1 MLIADTLVVIGLAT
15 ASLGTI
21 QETGGVQEHSFW
33 LRNDGTEAV
42 TLQQGYTSCEC
53 TTIEFDRYGQVL
65 PGDSSQVVL
74 RFNPQGRGGDFT
86 VTGTVVYGTERK
98 RVKLSMTGNSILSEE
113 TLMRRFP
120 VAVSDHLRLS
130 TDRFD
135 LGVIHP
141 GETKERS
148 VVVLHRD
155 ENDRTESLNITYTPD
170 EKTPKGLQHIPYK
183 VTTTEQGKQRQLTIT
198 LDVMIKK

>member
-1 MLIADTLVVIGLAT
+1 MMLIADTLVVIGLAT
-15 ASLGTI
+15 APLGTI
-21 QETGGVQEHSFW
+21 QEMGGVQEHTYW

-53 TTIEFDRYGQVL
+53 TTIEFERYAQVQ

-74 RFNPQGRGGDFT
+74 RFNPQGRGGEFN
-86 VTGTVVYGTERK
+86 VSGTVVYGAERK
-98 RVKLSMTGNSILSEE
+98 RVKLSMTGTSILSEE
-113 TLMRRFP
+113 TLMKRYP
-120 VAVSDHLRLS
+120 IAVSDNLRLS

-135 LGVIHP
+135 LGVMYP

-155 ENDRTESLNITYTPD
+155 EEDRAETLSIAFTPD
-170 EKTPKGLQHIPYK
+170 AKTPKGLQHIPYT
-183 VTTTEQGKQRQLTIT
+183 VITTEQGKQRHLTII
-198 LDVMIKK
+198 LDVMIK

>member
-1 MLIADTLVVIGLAT
+1 MIADTLVVIGLAT

-33 LRNDGTEAV
+33 LRNDGAEAV

-53 TTIEFDRYGQVL
+53 TTIEFDRYGQVQ
-65 PGDSSQVVL
+65 PGDSSQVTL
-74 RFNPQGRGGDFT
+74 RFNPQGRGGAFT
-86 VTGTVVYGTERK
+86 VSGTVVYGTERK

-113 TLMRRFP
+113 TLMKRYP
-120 VAVSDHLRLS
+120 IAVTENLRLS

-135 LGVIHP
+135 LGVMYP

-148 VVVLHRD
+148 VVVLHRT
-155 ENDRTESLNITYTPD
+155 ENDRTETLTITYTPD
-170 EKTPKGLQHIPYK
+170 AKTPKGLQHIPYT
-183 VTTTEQGKQRQLTIT
+183 VTTTDQGKQQQLTIT
-198 LDVMIKK
+198 LDVMIK

>member
-1 MLIADTLVVIGLAT
+1 MIVADTLVVIGLAT

-21 QETGGVQEHSFW
+21 QETGGVQEHTYW

-42 TLQQGYTSCEC
+42 MLQQGYTSCEC
-53 TTIEFDRYGQVL
+53 TTIEFDRYGQVQ
-65 PGDSSQVVL
+65 PGDSSRVTL
-74 RFNPQGRGGDFT
+74 RFNPQGRGGEFN
-86 VTGTVVYGTERK
+86 VSGTVVYGTERK
-98 RVKLSMTGNSILSEE
+98 RVKLSMTGTSILSEE
-113 TLMRRFP
+113 TLMKRYP

-135 LGVIHP
+135 LGIMHP

-155 ENDRTESLNITYTPD
+155 ENDRTETLTITFTPD
-170 EKTPKGLQHIPYK
+170 DKTPKGLQHIAYPVITK
-183 VTTTEQGKQRQLTIT
+183 ENGKETKLTIT
-198 LDVMIKK
+198 LDVLIK

>member
-1 MLIADTLVVIGLAT
+1 MLVADTLVVIGLAT

-21 QETGGVQEHSFW
+21 QETGGVQEHRFW
-33 LRNDGTEAV
+33 LRNVGAEAV

-53 TTIEFDRYGQVL
+53 TTIEFDRFAQVQ
-65 PGDSSQVVL
+65 PGDSSQVTL

-86 VTGTVVYGTERK
+86 VTGTVVYGAERK

-113 TLMRRFP
+113 TLKMRYP
-120 VAVSDHLRLS
+120 IAVNENLRLS

-135 LGVIHP
+135 LGVMHP
-141 GETKERS
+141 GETKERN

-155 ENDRTESLNITYTPD
+155 ENDRTETIAITYTPD
-170 EKTPKGLQHIPYK
+170 DKTPKGLQHVPYT
-183 VTTTEQGKQRQLTIT
+183 VITTERGKQRQLIVT
-198 LDVMIKK
+198 LDVMIK

>member
-1 MLIADTLVVIGLAT
+1 MMIVADTLVVIGLAT

-21 QETGGVQEHSFW
+21 QETGGVQEHTFW

-53 TTIEFDRYGQVL
+53 TTIEFDRYAQVQ

-98 RVKLSMTGNSILSEE
+98 RVKLSMTGNSVLSEE
-113 TLMRRFP
+113 TLMKRYP
-120 VAVSDHLRLS
+120 VAVRDHLRLS

-135 LGVIHP
+135 LGIMHP

-148 VVVLHRD
+148 VAVLHRD
-155 ENDRTESLNITYTPD
+155 ENDRTETLTITYTPD
-170 EKTPKGLQHIPYK
+170 DKTPKGLQHIPYT
-183 VTTTEQGKQRQLTIT
+183 VVTTEQGKQRQLTIT
-198 LDVMIKK
+198 LDVMIK

>member
-15 ASLGTI
+15 APLGTI
-21 QETGGVQEHSFW
+21 QEMGGVQEHTYW

-53 TTIEFDRYGQVL
+53 TTIEFERYAQVQ

-74 RFNPQGRGGDFT
+74 RFNPQGRGGEFN
-86 VTGTVVYGTERK
+86 VSGTVVYGAERK
-98 RVKLSMTGNSILSEE
+98 RVKLSMTGTSILSEE
-113 TLMRRFP
+113 TLMKRYP
-120 VAVSDHLRLS
+120 IAVSDNLRLS

-135 LGVIHP
+135 LGVMYP

-155 ENDRTESLNITYTPD
+155 EEDRAETLSIAFTPD
-170 EKTPKGLQHIPYK
+170 AKTPKGLQHIPYT
-183 VTTTEQGKQRQLTIT
+183 VITTEQGKQRHLTII
-198 LDVMIKK
+198 LDVMIK

>member
-1 MLIADTLVVIGLAT
+1 MMLVADTLVVIGLAT

-21 QETGGVQEHSFW
+21 QETGGVQEHTYW

-42 TLQQGYTSCEC
+42 MLQQGYTSCEC
-53 TTIEFDRYGQVL
+53 TTIDFDKYAQVQ
-65 PGDSSQVVL
+65 PGDSSAVTL

-86 VTGTVVYGTERK
+86 VTGTVVYGNERK

-113 TLMRRFP
+113 TLLKRYP
-120 VAVSDHLRLS
+120 VKVNDNLRLS

-135 LGVIHP
+135 LGVMHP

-155 ENDRTESLNITYTPD
+155 ENDRTETLDITFTPND
-170 EKTPKGLQHIPYK
+170 KTPKGLQHIPYP
-183 VTTTEQGKQRQLTIT
+183 VITRENGKETKLTIT
-198 LDVMIKK
+198 LDVLIK

>member
-21 QETGGVQEHSFW
+21 QETGGVQEHTFW
-33 LRNDGTEAV
+33 LRNDGIEAV

-53 TTIEFDRYGQVL
+53 TTIEFDRYAQVQ

-86 VTGTVVYGTERK
+86 VTGTVVYGTDRK
-98 RVKLSMTGNSILSEE
+98 RVKLAMTGNSILSEE
-113 TLMRRFP
+113 TLRMRYP
-120 VAVSDHLRLS
+120 VVVSENLRLS

-135 LGVIHP
+135 LGVMHP
-141 GETKERS
+141 GETKERN

-155 ENDRTESLNITYTPD
+155 ENDRTEGLTITYTPD
-170 EKTPKGLQHIPYK
+170 DKTPKGLQHIPYQ
-183 VTTTEQGKQRQLTIT
+183 VVTTEQGKQRQLTIT
-198 LDVMIKK
+198 LDVMIK

>member
-15 ASLGTI
+15 VSLGTI

-33 LRNDGTEAV
+33 LRNDGAEAV

-53 TTIEFDRYGQVL
+53 TTIEFDKYGQVQ
-65 PGDSSQVVL
+65 PGDSSQVIL

-86 VTGTVVYGTERK
+86 VSGTVVYGTERK
-98 RVKLSMTGNSILSEE
+98 RVKLAMTGNSILSEE
-113 TLMRRFP
+113 TLMKRYP
-120 VAVSDHLRLS
+120 IAVSENLRLS

-135 LGVIHP
+135 LGVMHP

-148 VVVLHRD
+148 VVVLHRN
-155 ENDRTESLNITYTPD
+155 ENDRTETLTITYTPD
-170 EKTPKGLQHIPYK
+170 DKTPKGLQHIPYT
-183 VTTTEQGKQRQLTIT
+183 VTTTEQGKQQQLSIT
-198 LDVMIKK
+198 LDVMIK

>member
-21 QETGGVQEHSFW
+21 QETGGVQEHTYW

-53 TTIEFDRYGQVL
+53 TTMEFDRYAQVQ
-65 PGDSSQVVL
+65 PGDSSRVVL
-74 RFNPQGRGGDFT
+74 RFNPQGRGGEFN
-86 VTGTVVYGTERK
+86 VSGTVVYGTDRK
-98 RVKLSMTGNSILSEE
+98 RVKLAMTGNSVLSEE
-113 TLMRRFP
+113 TLMKRYP

-135 LGVIHP
+135 LGVMHP

-155 ENDRTESLNITYTPD
+155 ENDRTETLTITFTPD
-170 EKTPKGLQHIPYK
+170 EKTPKGLQHIPYT
-183 VTTTEQGKQRQLTIT
+183 VATSDRGKPRQVTIT
-198 LDVMIKK
+198 LDVMIK

>member
-1 MLIADTLVVIGLAT
+1 MMLIADTLVVIGLAT

-21 QETGGVQEHSFW
+21 QETGGVQEQTYW

-53 TTIEFDRYGQVL
+53 TTIEFDRYSQVL
-65 PGDSSQVVL
+65 PGDSSQVIL
-74 RFNPQGRGGDFT
+74 RFNPQGRGGEFN
-86 VTGTVVYGTERK
+86 VSGTVVYGTERK
-98 RVKLSMTGNSILSEE
+98 RVKLSMTGTSILSEE
-113 TLMRRFP
+113 TLMKRFP
-120 VAVSDHLRLS
+120 IAVSDNLRLS

-135 LGVIHP
+135 LGVMHP

-155 ENDRTESLNITYTPD
+155 EEDRTESLAITFTPD
-170 EKTPKGLQHIPYK
+170 EKTPKGVQHIPYTV
-183 VTTTEQGKQRQLTIT
+183 VTSEQGKQRQLTIT
-198 LDVMIKK
+198 LDVMIK

>member
-1 MLIADTLVVIGLAT
+1 MLVADTLVVIGLAT

-21 QETGGVQEHSFW
+21 QETGGIQEHTYW

-53 TTIEFDRYGQVL
+53 TTIGFERYEQVQ
-65 PGDSSQVVL
+65 PGDSTPVTL

-86 VTGTVVYGTERK
+86 VTGTVVYGIKRK
-98 RVKLSMTGNSILSEE
+98 RVKLAMTGNSVLSEE
-113 TLMRRFP
+113 TLKMRFP
-120 VAVSDHLRLS
+120 IVVSDNLRLS

-135 LGVIHP
+135 LGIMHP

-155 ENDRTESLNITYTPD
+155 ENDRTETLSISYTPD
-170 EKTPKGLQHIPYK
+170 AKAPRGLQHIPYA
-183 VTTTEQGKQRQLTIT
+183 VATSEQGKPRQLTIT
-198 LDVMIKK
+198 LDVMIK

>member
-1 MLIADTLVVIGLAT
+1 MMLIADTLVVIGLAT

-21 QETGGVQEHSFW
+21 QETGGVQEHTFW

-53 TTIEFDRYGQVL
+53 TTMEFDRYAQVQ
-65 PGDSSQVVL
+65 PGDSSQVIL
-74 RFNPQGRGGDFT
+74 RFNPQGRGGEFT

-98 RVKLSMTGNSILSEE
+98 RVKLAMTGNSILSEE
-113 TLMRRFP
+113 TLMKRYP
-120 VAVSDHLRLS
+120 IAVSDNLRLS

-135 LGVIHP
+135 LGVMHP

-155 ENDRTESLNITYTPD
+155 ENDRTESLAITYTPD
-170 EKTPKGLQHIPYK
+170 DKTPKGLQHIPYP
-183 VTTTEQGKQRQLTIT
+183 VATTEQGKQLQLIIT
-198 LDVMIKK
+198 LDVMIK

>member
-1 MLIADTLVVIGLAT
+1 MLVADTLVVIGLAT

-21 QETGGVQEHSFW
+21 QETGGIQEHTYW

-53 TTIEFDRYGQVL
+53 TTIGFERYEQVQ
-65 PGDSSQVVL
+65 PGDSTPVTL

-86 VTGTVVYGTERK
+86 VTGTVVYGNKRK
-98 RVKLSMTGNSILSEE
+98 RVKLAMTGNSVLSEE
-113 TLMRRFP
+113 TLKMRFP
-120 VAVSDHLRLS
+120 IVVSDNLRLS

-135 LGVIHP
+135 LGVMRP
-141 GETKERS
+141 GETKERN

-155 ENDRTESLNITYTPD
+155 ENDRTESLSITYTPD
-170 EKTPKGLQHIPYK
+170 PNTPKGVQHIPYA
-183 VTTTEQGKQRQLTIT
+183 VATSEQGKPRQLTIT
-198 LDVMIKK
+198 LDVMIK

>member
-21 QETGGVQEHSFW
+21 QETGGVQEHTYW

-53 TTIEFDRYGQVL
+53 TTMEFDRFAQVQ
-65 PGDSSQVVL
+65 PGDSSRVVL
-74 RFNPQGRGGDFT
+74 RFNPQGRGGEFN
-86 VTGTVVYGTERK
+86 VSGTVVYGTDRK
-98 RVKLSMTGNSILSEE
+98 RVKLAMTGNSVLSEE
-113 TLMRRFP
+113 TLMKRYP

-135 LGVIHP
+135 LGVMHP

-155 ENDRTESLNITYTPD
+155 ENDRTETLTITVTPD
-170 EKTPKGLQHIPYK
+170 EKTPKGLQHIPYT
-183 VTTTEQGKQRQLTIT
+183 VATSDRGKPRQVTIT
-198 LDVMIKK
+198 LDVMIK

>member
-21 QETGGVQEHSFW
+21 QETGGVQEHTFW

-42 TLQQGYTSCEC
+42 ALQQGYTSCEC
-53 TTIEFDRYGQVL
+53 TTIEFDRYAHVQ

-86 VTGTVVYGTERK
+86 VTGTVVYGTDRK
-98 RVKLSMTGNSILSEE
+98 RVKLAMTGNSILSEE
-113 TLMRRFP
+113 TLRMRYP
-120 VAVSDHLRLS
+120 VVVSENLRLS

-135 LGVIHP
+135 LGVMHP
-141 GETKERS
+141 GETKERN

-155 ENDRTESLNITYTPD
+155 ENDRTEGLTITYTPD
-170 EKTPKGLQHIPYK
+170 DKTPKGLQHIPYQVITK
-183 VTTTEQGKQRQLTIT
+183 ENEKETKLTIT
-198 LDVMIKK
+198 LDVLIK

>member
-1 MLIADTLVVIGLAT
+1 MIVADTLVVIGLAT

-21 QETGGVQEHSFW
+21 QETGGVQEHTYW

-42 TLQQGYTSCEC
+42 MLQQGYTSCEC
-53 TTIEFDRYGQVL
+53 TTIEFDRFAQVQ
-65 PGDSSQVVL
+65 PGDSSQVIL
-74 RFNPQGRGGDFT
+74 RFNPQGRGGEFN

-98 RVKLSMTGNSILSEE
+98 RVKLAMTGNSILSEE
-113 TLMRRFP
+113 TLMKRYP
-120 VAVSDHLRLS
+120 IAVSENLRLS

-135 LGVIHP
+135 LGIMHP

-155 ENDRTESLNITYTPD
+155 ESDRTETLTITYAPD
-170 EKTPKGLQHIPYK
+170 DKTPKGLQHIPYA
-183 VTTTEQGKQRQLTIT
+183 VTTTEKGKQRQLTIT
-198 LDVMIKK
+198 LDVMIK

>member
-21 QETGGVQEHSFW
+21 QETGGLQEHTYW
-33 LRNDGTEAV
+33 LRNDGSQAV

-53 TTIEFDRYGQVL
+53 TTMEFDRYAQVQ
-65 PGDSSQVVL
+65 PGDSTAVTL

-86 VTGTVVYGTERK
+86 VTGTVVYGEQRK
-98 RVKLSMTGNSILSEE
+98 RVRLSMTGNSILSEE
-113 TLMRRFP
+113 TILKRYP
-120 VAVSDHLRLS
+120 VAIGDDLRLS

-135 LGVIHP
+135 LGVMHP

-155 ENDRTESLNITYTPD
+155 ENDRTESLAITYTPD
-170 EKTPKGLQHIPYK
+170 DKTPRGLQHIPYTL
-183 VTTTEQGKQRQLTIT
+183 TTTTVQGKQQQLTIT
-198 LDVMIKK
+198 LDVMIK

>member
-1 MLIADTLVVIGLAT
+1 MMLIADTLVVIGLAT

-33 LRNDGTEAV
+33 LRNDGSEAV

-53 TTIEFDRYGQVL
+53 TTMEFDRFAQVQ
-65 PGDSSQVVL
+65 PGDSSQVIL
-74 RFNPQGRGGDFT
+74 RFNPQGRGGEFN
-86 VTGTVVYGTERK
+86 VTGTVVYGNERK
-98 RVKLSMTGNSILSEE
+98 RVKLTMTGNSVLSEE
-113 TLMRRFP
+113 TLMKRYP
-120 VAVSDHLRLS
+120 IAVSENLRLS

-135 LGVIHP
+135 LGVMHP

-155 ENDRTESLNITYTPD
+155 ENDRTESLSITYTPD
-170 EKTPKGLQHIPYK
+170 AKTPKGLQHIPHT
-183 VTTTEQGKQRQLTIT
+183 VATTEQGKQRQLTIT
-198 LDVMIKK
+198 LDVMIK

>member
-21 QETGGVQEHSFW
+21 QETGGVQEHTYW

-53 TTIEFDRYGQVL
+53 TTMEFDRFAQVQ
-65 PGDSSQVVL
+65 PGDSARVVL
-74 RFNPQGRGGDFT
+74 RFNPQGRGGEFN
-86 VTGTVVYGTERK
+86 VNGTVVYGTDRK
-98 RVKLSMTGNSILSEE
+98 RVKLAMTGNSVLSEE
-113 TLMRRFP
+113 TLMKRYSI
-120 VAVSDHLRLS
+120 AVSENLRLS

-135 LGVIHP
+135 LGVMHP

-155 ENDRTESLNITYTPD
+155 ENDRTETLSITFTPD
-170 EKTPKGLQHIPYK
+170 EKTPKGLQHIPYT
-183 VTTTEQGKQRQLTIT
+183 VTTSEQGKQRQVTII
-198 LDVMIKK
+198 LDVMIK

>member
-21 QETGGVQEHSFW
+21 QETGGVQQHTYW
-33 LRNDGTEAV
+33 LRNDGSQAV

-53 TTIEFDRYGQVL
+53 TTMEFDRYAQVQ
-65 PGDSSQVVL
+65 PGDSTAVTL

-86 VTGTVVYGTERK
+86 VTGTVVYGEQRK

-113 TLMRRFP
+113 TILKRYP
-120 VAVSDHLRLS
+120 VAIGDDLRLS

-135 LGVIHP
+135 LGIIHP
-141 GETKERS
+141 GETRERT

-155 ENDRTESLNITYTPD
+155 ENDRTEPLTVTYSPD
-170 EKTPKGLQHIPYK
+170 DKTPRGLQHIPYTL
-183 VTTTEQGKQRQLTIT
+183 TTTTAQGKQQQLTIT
-198 LDVMIKK
+198 LDVMIK

>member
-1 MLIADTLVVIGLAT
+1 MLLADTLVVIGLAT

-21 QETGGVQEHSFW
+21 QETGGVQEHTFW
-33 LRNDGTEAV
+33 LRNDGTQAV

-53 TTIEFDRYGQVL
+53 TTIEFDRYAQVQ
-65 PGDSSQVVL
+65 PGDSSQVIM

-98 RVKLSMTGNSILSEE
+98 RVKLAMTGNSILSEE
-113 TLMRRFP
+113 TLRMRYP
-120 VAVSDHLRLS
+120 IAVSDNLRLS

-135 LGVIHP
+135 LGILHP
-141 GETKERS
+141 GETRERN

-155 ENDRTESLNITYTPD
+155 ENDRTETLTVTFTPD
-170 EKTPKGLQHIPYK
+170 DKTPKGLQHIPYT
-183 VTTTEQGKQRQLTIT
+183 VVTTEQGKQRQLVIT
-198 LDVMIKK
+198 LDVMIK